1 MMKTLV
7 QYNTVIQEISESNPK
22 SHSCLYLYG
31 IIASREGINFGDIG
45 IGGKPV
51 YTICYNDIAAVVSAA
66 DDDPSPDSSA
76 ARRQHNKTLNKIRL
90 QVAILPMDYRENLTL
105 SDIKRTLTTRY
116 TRLKIQLVRLNSA
129 MKLRVKP

>member
-1 MMKTLV
+1 M
-7 QYNTVIQEISESNPK
+7 
-22 SHSCLYLYG
+22 
-31 IIASREGINFGDIG
+31 
-45 IGGKPV
+45 V

-76 ARRQHNKTLNKIRL
+76 ARRQHNKTLNTIRP

-129 MKLRVKP
+129 MNLRVKS